1 LQDSSGSNQS
11 SSVSSIVEE
20 NAVLKSEKE
29 MYAKKVAKLDQKLR
43 ECAKERDSVKSAAI
57 SSDSNE
63 LKQENIMMKDL
74 LAKSQTLV
82 AESKKIQEALSREV
96 EAAAMREAH
105 LTKELL
111 ALKARNEDMGKRI
124 DDQEHELDEFENDFA
139 MARDDARKV
148 VEELRSQLLQLE
160 RRNKQLLADGTIGKV
175 EDLKTKLRQLIQ
187 QNKRLQTEIES
198 VKESKN

>member
-1 LQDSSGSNQS
+1 
-11 SSVSSIVEE
+11 
-20 NAVLKSEKE
+20 
-29 MYAKKVAKLDQKLR
+29 
-43 ECAKERDSVKSAAI
+43 
-57 SSDSNE
+57 
-63 LKQENIMMKDL
+63 
-74 LAKSQTLV
+74 
-82 AESKKIQEALSREV
+82 
-96 EAAAMREAH
+96 MREAH

-111 ALKARNEDMGKRI
+111 ALKVRNEDMGKRI